1 MNSHASTRP
10 AGLLKQGEFEP
21 SSGNIRAKD

>member
-1 MNSHASTRP
+1 MNSHASTGP
-10 AGLLKQGEFEP
+10 AGLLKRGEFEP

>member
-10 AGLLKQGEFEP
+10 VGLLKQGEFEP
-21 SSGNIRAKD
+21 SSGTIRAKD